1 MSWRFNSRTQAQ
13 LEERLSYNKAMA
25 SSFANYHTGELSDF
39 YTQTAIPN
47 APKHTGRLPLSGD
60 EEKSTLPPFTLTA
73 QEPYVVPTRVAE
85 QMQFR
90 HEATPLNSVF
100 FSEDNL
106 ENLQGAIAAA
116 VLQMSGAKRYIIGR
130 QNDADLKTIMR
141 SYYLQYAQNDP
152 SRVAEELEL
161 LNNRV
166 IGYSANNILV
176 EIEAYKYYRK
186 DIEDFPAPIERP
198 VMTNIYGTRTGELKS
213 FF

>member
-1 MSWRFNSRTQAQ
+1 M
-13 LEERLSYNKAMA
+13 SYNKAM
-25 SSFANYHTGELSDF
+25 SSPLVDLTAQSLSDF
-39 YTQTAIPN
+39 YTGTAIPN

-60 EEKSTLPPFTLTA
+60 EEKSTLPAYTLTA

-85 QMQFR
+85 QMQYR
-90 HEATPLNSVF
+90 HESTPLNTIY
-100 FSEDNL
+100 FSEANL
-106 ENLQGAIAAA
+106 ENLQGAIASA
-116 VLQMSGAKRYIIGR
+116 VYQMSGNKRYVIGP
-130 QNDADLKTIMR
+130 QNEADLKTVMR

-152 SRVAEELEL
+152 SRVSEELEL

-166 IGYSANNILV
+166 IGWCANNILV

>member
-1 MSWRFNSRTQAQ
+1 MSSPLVDPSARS
-13 LEERLSYNKAMA
+13 
-25 SSFANYHTGELSDF
+25 LSDF
-39 YTQTAIPN
+39 YTGTAIPN

-60 EEKSTLPPFTLTA
+60 EEKSTLPPFRLTA
-73 QEPYVVPTRVAE
+73 QEPYVVPSRVAE

-90 HEATPLNSVF
+90 HESTPLNTIY
-100 FSEDNL
+100 FSEANIQ
-106 ENLQGAIAAA
+106 NLQSEIASA
-116 VLQMSGAKRYIIGR
+116 VLQMSGTKRYAIGP
-130 QNDADLKTIMR
+130 QSEADLKTVMR

-152 SRVAEELEL
+152 ARVSEELTL

-166 IGYSANNILV
+166 IGWCANNILV

>member
-1 MSWRFNSRTQAQ
+1 M
-13 LEERLSYNKAMA
+13 
-25 SSFANYHTGELSDF
+25 
-39 YTQTAIPN
+39 I
-47 APKHTGRLPLSGD
+47 
-60 EEKSTLPPFTLTA
+60 
-73 QEPYVVPTRVAE
+73 PTRVAE
-85 QMQFR
+85 QMQYR

-116 VLQMSGAKRYIIGR
+116 VLQMSGAKRYIIDR

>member
-1 MSWRFNSRTQAQ
+1 MSSPLVDLTAQ
-13 LEERLSYNKAMA
+13 S
-25 SSFANYHTGELSDF
+25 LSDF
-39 YTQTAIPN
+39 YTGTAIPN

-60 EEKSTLPPFTLTA
+60 EEKSTLPAYTLTA

-85 QMQFR
+85 QMQYR
-90 HEATPLNSVF
+90 HESTPLNTIY
-100 FSEDNL
+100 FSEANL
-106 ENLQGAIAAA
+106 ENLQGAIASA
-116 VLQMSGAKRYIIGR
+116 VYQMSGNKRYVIGP
-130 QNDADLKTIMR
+130 QNEADLKTVMR

-152 SRVAEELEL
+152 SRVSEELEL

-166 IGYSANNILV
+166 IGWCANNILV

>member
-1 MSWRFNSRTQAQ
+1 MTSPLVDLTAKSLA
-13 LEERLSYNKAMA
+13 
-25 SSFANYHTGELSDF
+25 DF
-39 YTQTAIPN
+39 YTGTAIPN

-60 EEKSTLPPFTLTA
+60 EEKSTLPAYTLTA
-73 QEPYVVPTRVAE
+73 QEPYVVPTRGAE
-85 QMQFR
+85 QMQYR
-90 HEATPLNSVF
+90 HESTPLNTIY
-100 FSEDNL
+100 FSEANI
-106 ENLQGAIAAA
+106 ENLQGSIASS
-116 VLQMSGAKRYIIGR
+116 VLMMSGAKRYVIGP
-130 QNDADLKTIMR
+130 QNEADLKTVMR

-152 SRVAEELEL
+152 ARVSEELEL

-166 IGYSANNILV
+166 IGWCANNILV

>member
-1 MSWRFNSRTQAQ
+1 
-13 LEERLSYNKAMA
+13 LSYNKAMTSRLVDPSA
-25 SSFANYHTGELSDF
+25 TSLSDF

-60 EEKSTLPPFTLTA
+60 EEKSTLPPFSLTA
-73 QEPYVVPTRVAE
+73 NEPYVVPSRVAE
-85 QMQFR
+85 QMQYR
-90 HEATPLNSVF
+90 HEATPLNTVY
-100 FSEDNL
+100 FSEANV
-106 ENLQGAIAAA
+106 ENLQREIAGA
-116 VLQMSGAKRYIIGR
+116 VLMMSGSKRYIIGP
-130 QNDADLKTIMR
+130 QSVADLKTVMR

-152 SRVAEELEL
+152 TRVSEELQL

-166 IGYSANNILV
+166 IGWCSNNIMV

>member
-1 MSWRFNSRTQAQ
+1 MSSPLVNPNATS
-13 LEERLSYNKAMA
+13 
-25 SSFANYHTGELSDF
+25 LSDF

-60 EEKSTLPPFTLTA
+60 EEKSTLPPFSLTA
-73 QEPYVVPTRVAE
+73 KEPYVVPSRVAE
-85 QMQFR
+85 QMQYR
-90 HEATPLNSVF
+90 HEATPLNTVF
-100 FSEDNL
+100 FSEANL
-106 ENLQGAIAAA
+106 DALQAEIAAA
-116 VLQMSGAKRYIIGR
+116 VFQMSGTNRYVIGP
-130 QNDADLKTIMR
+130 QSDADLKTVMR

-152 SRVAEELEL
+152 TRVAEELTL

-166 IGYSANNILV
+166 IGWCANNILV
-176 EIEAYKYYRK
+176 EIEAYKYYRR

>member
-1 MSWRFNSRTQAQ
+1 M
-13 LEERLSYNKAMA
+13 
-25 SSFANYHTGELSDF
+25 
-39 YTQTAIPN
+39 
-47 APKHTGRLPLSGD
+47 
-60 EEKSTLPPFTLTA
+60 
-73 QEPYVVPTRVAE
+73 VPTRVAE
-85 QMQFR
+85 QMQYR

-116 VLQMSGAKRYIIGR
+116 VLQMSGAKQYIIGR

-166 IGYSANNILV
+166 IGYSANNILI

>member
-1 MSWRFNSRTQAQ
+1 MP
-13 LEERLSYNKAMA
+13 
-25 SSFANYHTGELSDF
+25 SSFANYNAGDLSDF

-47 APKHTGRLPLSGD
+47 APKHTGRLPLSGN

-85 QMQFR
+85 QMQYR

-100 FSEDNL
+100 FSEDNI

-116 VLQMSGAKRYIIGR
+116 VLQMSGAKRYVIGR

>member
-1 MSWRFNSRTQAQ
+1 MSSP
-13 LEERLSYNKAMA
+13 LVDLSV
-25 SSFANYHTGELSDF
+25 SSLHEF
-39 YTQTAIPN
+39 YTGTAIPN

-85 QMQFR
+85 QMQYR
-90 HEATPLNSVF
+90 HESTPLNSVF
-100 FSEDNL
+100 FSEGNI
-106 ENLQGAIAAA
+106 ENLQNSIISA
-116 VLQMSGAKRYIIGR
+116 VYQMSGNKRYIIDK
-130 QNDADLKTIMR
+130 QNEADLKTIMR

-166 IGYSANNILV
+166 IGWSANNILV

-198 VMTNIYGTRTGELKS
+198 VMTNIYGTRTGELKR

>member
-1 MSWRFNSRTQAQ
+1 MSSPLVDLYAQ
-13 LEERLSYNKAMA
+13 SLA
-25 SSFANYHTGELSDF
+25 DF
-39 YTQTAIPN
+39 YTGTAIPN

-60 EEKSTLPPFTLTA
+60 EEKSTLPAYTLTA
-73 QEPYVVPTRVAE
+73 QEPYVVPSRVAE
-85 QMQFR
+85 QMQYR
-90 HEATPLNSVF
+90 HEATPLNTIF
-100 FSEDNL
+100 FSEANIDNL
-106 ENLQGAIAAA
+106 QREIAAA
-116 VLQMSGAKRYIIGR
+116 VYQMSGNKRYVIGP
-130 QNDADLKTIMR
+130 QSEADLKTVMR

-152 SRVAEELEL
+152 ARVSEEFEL

-166 IGYSANNILV
+166 IGWCANNILV

>member
-1 MSWRFNSRTQAQ
+1 MTSRLVDPSAT
-13 LEERLSYNKAMA
+13 S
-25 SSFANYHTGELSDF
+25 LSDF

-60 EEKSTLPPFTLTA
+60 EEKSTLPPFSLTA
-73 QEPYVVPTRVAE
+73 NEPYVVPSRVAE
-85 QMQFR
+85 QMQYR
-90 HEATPLNSVF
+90 HEATPLNTVY
-100 FSEDNL
+100 FSEANV
-106 ENLQGAIAAA
+106 ENLQREIAGA
-116 VLQMSGAKRYIIGR
+116 VLMMSGSKRYIIGP
-130 QNDADLKTIMR
+130 QSVADLKTVMR

-152 SRVAEELEL
+152 TRVSEELQL

-166 IGYSANNILV
+166 IGWCSNNIMV

>member
-1 MSWRFNSRTQAQ
+1 MSSPLVDLHATSLA
-13 LEERLSYNKAMA
+13 
-25 SSFANYHTGELSDF
+25 DF
-39 YTQTAIPN
+39 YTGTAIPN

-60 EEKSTLPPFTLTA
+60 EEKSTLPAYTLTA
-73 QEPYVVPTRVAE
+73 QEPYVVPSRVAE
-85 QMQFR
+85 QMQYR
-90 HEATPLNSVF
+90 HEATPLNTIY
-100 FSEDNL
+100 FSEANIDNL
-106 ENLQGAIAAA
+106 QKMIANA
-116 VLQMSGAKRYIIGR
+116 VYQMSGNKRYVIGP
-130 QNDADLKTIMR
+130 QSEADLKTVMR

-152 SRVAEELEL
+152 TRVSEELEL

-166 IGYSANNILV
+166 IGWCANNILV

>member
-1 MSWRFNSRTQAQ
+1 
-13 LEERLSYNKAMA
+13 
-25 SSFANYHTGELSDF
+25 
-39 YTQTAIPN
+39 
-47 APKHTGRLPLSGD
+47 
-60 EEKSTLPPFTLTA
+60 LTA
-73 QEPYVVPTRVAE
+73 QEPYVIPTRVAE
-85 QMQFR
+85 QMQYR

-116 VLQMSGAKRYIIGR
+116 VLQMSGAKRYIIDR

-166 IGYSANNILV
+166 IGYSANNILI

>member
-1 MSWRFNSRTQAQ
+1 MSSPLVDPNARS
-13 LEERLSYNKAMA
+13 
-25 SSFANYHTGELSDF
+25 LSDF

-60 EEKSTLPPFTLTA
+60 EEKSTLPPYRLTA
-73 QEPYVVPTRVAE
+73 QEPYVVPSRVAE
-85 QMQFR
+85 QMQYR
-90 HEATPLNSVF
+90 HESTPLNTIY
-100 FSEDNL
+100 FSESNL
-106 ENLQGAIAAA
+106 ANLQSEIASA
-116 VLQMSGAKRYIIGR
+116 VLQMSGTKRYVIGP
-130 QNDADLKTIMR
+130 QSEADLKTVMR

-152 SRVAEELEL
+152 SRVSEELTL

-166 IGYSANNILV
+166 IGWCANNILIQ
-176 EIEAYKYYRK
+176 IEAYKYYRK

>member
-1 MSWRFNSRTQAQ
+1 MSSPLVDKTVT
-13 LEERLSYNKAMA
+13 S
-25 SSFANYHTGELSDF
+25 LSDF

-47 APKHTGRLPLSGD
+47 APKHTGRLPSSES
-60 EEKSTLPPFTLTA
+60 EEKSTLPPYSLTA
-73 QEPYVVPTRVAE
+73 NEPYVVPSRVAE
-85 QMQFR
+85 QMQYR
-90 HEATPLNSVF
+90 HEATPLNTIY
-100 FSEDNL
+100 FSESNIA
-106 ENLQGAIAAA
+106 NLQQEIAAA
-116 VLQMSGAKRYIIGR
+116 VYQMSGSKRYIIGP
-130 QNDADLKTIMR
+130 QNEADLKTVMR

-152 SRVAEELEL
+152 LRVSEELEL

-166 IGYSANNILV
+166 IGWCSNNILV

>member
-1 MSWRFNSRTQAQ
+1 MP
-13 LEERLSYNKAMA
+13 
-25 SSFANYHTGELSDF
+25 SSFANYLTGELSDF

-73 QEPYVVPTRVAE
+73 QEPYVIPTRVAE
-85 QMQFR
+85 QMQYR

-100 FSEDNL
+100 FSEDNI

-116 VLQMSGAKRYIIGR
+116 VLQMSGAKRYVIGR

>member
-1 MSWRFNSRTQAQ
+1 MTSRLVDPSAT
-13 LEERLSYNKAMA
+13 S
-25 SSFANYHTGELSDF
+25 LSDF

-60 EEKSTLPPFTLTA
+60 EEKSTLPPFSLTA
-73 QEPYVVPTRVAE
+73 NEPYVVPSRVAE
-85 QMQFR
+85 QMQYR
-90 HEATPLNSVF
+90 HEATPLNTVY
-100 FSEDNL
+100 FSEANV
-106 ENLQGAIAAA
+106 ENLQREIAGA
-116 VLQMSGAKRYIIGR
+116 VLMMSGSKRYIIGP
-130 QNDADLKTIMR
+130 QSVADLKTVMR

-152 SRVAEELEL
+152 ARVSEELQL

-166 IGYSANNILV
+166 IGWCSNNIMV